1 MHDEELKITAETLLK
16 KRQTEAEAK
25 KKEDESNYDKNGRQL
40 YKRTSKD
47 NQKPDETS
55 DGLEN
60 LHFVERWKKMNQMAN
75 NFENTKGPG
84 LHLKRNQQKSRQVLS
99 QAQDRCSYNRKLLA
113 EKINA
118 DDYVFTAEE
127 AFKVLNT
134 KYLRLTKMNIDQ
146 MEKICRDEG
155 IDVTQ
160 LHAHITDERNHAELM
175 GSVFQAQRKMQDAD
189 ARNLMSNMNI
199 RRGSLRR
206 KSWVNR
212 LNGSVTSKMK
222 IGKPKG
228 SKHQVNEAKGS
239 KKKDNDPTSNSPGD
253 PGKAFLA
260 IPSN

>member
-1 MHDEELKITAETLLK
+1 
-16 KRQTEAEAK
+16 
-25 KKEDESNYDKNGRQL
+25 
-40 YKRTSKD
+40 
-47 NQKPDETS
+47 
-55 DGLEN
+55 
-60 LHFVERWKKMNQMAN
+60 
-75 NFENTKGPG
+75 
-84 LHLKRNQQKSRQVLS
+84 
-99 QAQDRCSYNRKLLA
+99 
-113 EKINA
+113 
-118 DDYVFTAEE
+118 
-127 AFKVLNT
+127 
-134 KYLRLTKMNIDQ
+134 
-146 MEKICRDEG
+146 
-155 IDVTQ
+155 
-160 LHAHITDERNHAELM
+160 
-175 GSVFQAQRKMQDAD
+175 MQDAD